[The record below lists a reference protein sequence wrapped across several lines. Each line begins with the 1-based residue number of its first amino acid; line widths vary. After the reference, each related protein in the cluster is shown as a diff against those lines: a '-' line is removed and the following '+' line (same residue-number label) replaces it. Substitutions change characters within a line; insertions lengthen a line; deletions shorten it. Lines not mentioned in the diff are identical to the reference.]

1 VLAGDSPNRNL
12 SAKRLNVK
20 EEYFRRILGCA
31 FLAPDIL
38 DAILNGRHSSD
49 LTVKKLHYLP
59 LDWTEQRAQLG
70 FSLPSSQGTRK
81 IRWLRTGDDGNPGL
95 ASP

>member
-1 VLAGDSPNRNL
+1 MDA
-12 SAKRLNVK
+12 K

-38 DAILNGRHSSD
+38 EAVLDGGHPAD

-59 LDWTEQRAQLG
+59 LDWTEQRVELK
-70 FSLPSSQGTRK
+70 FSLPSSQGKR
-81 IRWLRTGDDGNPGL
+81 
-95 ASP
+95 